1 MLAERIGR
9 AGAADVAELEATIGR
24 LGLAAGDQALLF
36 ERAVPGG
43 PRRRSG
49 EARKEDALLTAGKD
63 PPQTSPWRSAVSF
76 WISAGGGCALTE
88 SVADCVP
95 PLADAVMTG
104 EKASPL

>member
-1 MLAERIGR
+1 MSPNWKPPLADWGSQPETRHSCLN
-9 AGAADVAELEATIGR
+9 V
-24 LGLAAGDQALLF
+24 QCP
-36 ERAVPGG
+36 AVPGVG
-43 PRRRSG
+43 PAKHVKRMPFSP
-49 EARKEDALLTAGKD
+49 KVAGKD

-95 PLADAVMTG
+95 PLAEAAMTD

>member
-1 MLAERIGR
+1 MPFSPK
-9 AGAADVAELEATIGR
+9 V
-24 LGLAAGDQALLF
+24 
-36 ERAVPGG
+36 
-43 PRRRSG
+43 
-49 EARKEDALLTAGKD
+49 AGKD